1 MESKV
6 MQIWLNS
13 LRFLRITAIT
23 IKIMMM
29 MMMMKERI
37 IINKKERR
45 FKRTVR
51 LDR

>member
-29 MMMMKERI
+29 MMKERI